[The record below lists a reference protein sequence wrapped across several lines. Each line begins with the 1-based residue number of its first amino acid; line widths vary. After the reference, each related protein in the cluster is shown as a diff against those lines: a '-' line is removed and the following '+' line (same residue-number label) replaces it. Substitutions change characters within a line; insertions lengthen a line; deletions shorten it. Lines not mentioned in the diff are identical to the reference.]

1 MAAHTAFLL
10 PARLP
15 QPSVRKLKTMNLP
28 RSRSQF
34 FHTLVFEPDALIHAD
49 RFAALCCAVP
59 KAILKNAFCT
69 GNAVSWDM
77 FPRNN
82 LPECMAVQ
90 DNRAEAALR

>member
-1 MAAHTAFLL
+1 MKTENNE
-10 PARLP
+10 PAP
-15 QPSVRKLKTMNLP
+15 VKVTV
-28 RSRSQF
+28 
-34 FHTLVFEPDALIHAD
+34 FHILVFEPDALIHAE